1 MKKLTKLSALDAT
14 PASSVTD
21 VARALGGTVTVV
33 TSFPKELTGIY
44 KTAFEKANPGI
55 KLEILNKS
63 TTQGIAY
70 VRELP
75 EGQRPDIFWA
85 SAPDAFE
92 VLVGQKLLAD
102 VAGLANKTA
111 PTKVGNYPI
120 NDPNGMYLG
129 QALGGYGLMWN
140 TRYMAAS
147 PCWHCASPYKNQSVK
162 IFPGFKML
170 FGSSACLMVR
180 IMATAPA
187 PVSLNRKSIL
197 CKPMPCSPLQVPS
210 MPSARVTKAWFKRS
224 AVSRSSGW
232 LGSIR

>member
-1 MKKLTKLSALDAT
+1 MKKLAKLSALAT
-14 PASSVTD
+14 SVTLLAGAASS
-21 VARALGGTVTVV
+21 ALGGTVTVV

-102 VAGLANKTA
+102 VA
-111 PTKVGNYPI
+111 V
-120 NDPNGMYLG
+120 
-129 QALGGYGLMWN
+129 
-140 TRYMAAS
+140 
-147 PCWHCASPYKNQSVK
+147 
-162 IFPGFKML
+162 PGVERGEWLVWGHARVDAQLF
-170 FGSSACLMVR
+170 FGSSSDH
-180 IMATAPA
+180 IGD
-187 PVSLNRKSIL
+187 
-197 CKPMPCSPLQVPS
+197 PLVV
-210 MPSARVTKAWFKRS
+210 ALTS
-224 AVSRSSGW
+224 AVNAVWS
-232 LGSIR
+232 